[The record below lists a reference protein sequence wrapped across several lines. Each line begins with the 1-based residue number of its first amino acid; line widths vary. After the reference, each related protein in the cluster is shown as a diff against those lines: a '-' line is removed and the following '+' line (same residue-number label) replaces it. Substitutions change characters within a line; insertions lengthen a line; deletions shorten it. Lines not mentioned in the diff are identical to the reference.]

1 MIIGIVSLKG
11 GAGKSTTA
19 INMAVAYA
27 TKGYK
32 VTIIDT
38 DANGT
43 CIHWSGLRPEN
54 MPNVMCVALQTTE
67 SLRKNIKALYEGCDI
82 AIIDGTPAIDEKTS
96 TIIMLSTLFIV
107 PVLPSPPDV
116 WATKIFIEK
125 YEQVKALK
133 EDIKGYFLVNRVDER
148 KMLAKQIDEVLNDFG
163 LPVLKARLH
172 DYTAYENTLLNG
184 LGVLEGSNLKAKNDV
199 IQLTKE
205 INKILSL

>member
-1 MIIGIVSLKG
+1 MINKDFLYAVVGVSNNEEKYGHKVFKDLLD
-11 GAGKSTTA
+11 A
-19 INMAVAYA
+19 
-27 TKGYK
+27 GYK
-32 VTIIDT
+32 VIPINPNEKKIMGEKVYPTLLEVKKIIDVVIFVT
-38 DANGT
+38 PPA
-43 CIHWSGLRPEN
+43 
-54 MPNVMCVALQTTE
+54 VTE
-67 SLRKNIKALYEGCDI
+67 K
-82 AIIDGTPAIDEKTS
+82 
-96 TIIMLSTLFIV
+96 
-107 PVLPSPPDV
+107 VL
-116 WATKIFIEK
+116 
-125 YEQVKALK
+125 EQVKALK